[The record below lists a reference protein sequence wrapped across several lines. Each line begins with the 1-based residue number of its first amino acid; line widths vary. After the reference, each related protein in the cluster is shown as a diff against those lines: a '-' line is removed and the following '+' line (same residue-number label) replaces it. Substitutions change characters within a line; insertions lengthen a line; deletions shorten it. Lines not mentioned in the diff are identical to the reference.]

1 MKKLTRTTV
10 ALSLTLFA
18 FFLMLT
24 SCQEK
29 VTDLQAK
36 EEIPVFSLEKDMVI
50 FAEDGESSITV
61 RVFAHDQAT
70 LDQYTEANFEVTA
83 IHEGESIDE
92 VLAAKFST
100 EPTAEEAAFKID
112 PDEASQ
118 APEFAYQE
126 IGRTLADGVSE
137 LALTI
142 KAAPAGNGKFFGLLG
157 PHIIFSPI
165 GETHGMINR
174 AEIHR
179 VSANFAVK
187 FGLKA
192 RDTWNDP
199 YYTVVGDFQTLSS
212 PNSSYVKNFSPS
224 ISRCYFRVKRGLGR
238 HTTAFYRD

>member
-29 VTDLQAK
+29 VADLQAK

-61 RVFAHDQAT
+61 RLFAHDQAT

-83 IHEGESIDE
+83 IHEGESIDD
-92 VLAAKFST
+92 VLAAKFSA

-118 APEFAYQE
+118 EPEFAYQE
-126 IGRTLADGVSE
+126 VGRTLADGVSE

-142 KAAPAGNGKFFGLLG
+142 KAPQDGNGKLFGLLG
-157 PHIIFSPI
+157 PHISISPI
-165 GETHGMINR
+165 GEVHGMIT
-174 AEIHR
+174 
-179 VSANFAVK
+179 SASITRNSLLFATK
-187 FGLKA
+187 FGFKA
-192 RDTWNDP
+192 RTTWNDP
-199 YYTVVGDFQTLSS
+199 YYTIVPDWQTLSS
-212 PNSSYVKNFSPS
+212 KGAKYEKIFNPG
-224 ISRCYFRVKRGLGR
+224 ISRCYFRIKRGMGSS
-238 HTTAFYRD
+238 TTVFKRD